1 MLMFLSKNRKHERRL
16 LQETD
21 QSDFELPLRFTR
33 LRSLIAFTLKALD

>member
-1 MLMFLSKNRKHERRL
+1 MLMFLKNRKHERRL

-21 QSDFELPLRFTR
+21 QSDFELPFRFTR